1 MIVTFR
7 KCLNQKSC
15 DYNLKQ
21 IIILSCE
28 RNALKTDDLKY
39 INEFKKYRVQAWDL
53 ISEMLE
59 FE

>member
-1 MIVTFR
+1 MF
-7 KCLNQKSC
+7 KSKKF

-39 INEFKKYRVQAWDL
+39 INEFKKYKVQVWDL
-53 ISEMLE
+53 IGEMLE